1 MVGPAFP
8 WGKGGEIW
16 ADLVRE
22 RTKGRINIKMYPGA
36 ALVGG
41 DQTREFTAVRQ
52 GAIDLA
58 IGSTINW
65 SPQIKELNLYS
76 MPFLA
81 LDHAGIDAL
90 TTGEVGKEMF
100 ALVEKAGVVPLAWGE
115 NGFREVTNSKREI
128 RKPDDMKGLKFRVVG
143 SPIFNDTFTALGA
156 NPTQMS
162 WADAQPALAS
172 GAVDGQENPL
182 HIFTAAKLN
191 TVGQKHVTLW
201 GYLADP
207 LIFVVNKE
215 VWDSWTPEDR
225 EIVRQAAIDAGKQ
238 EIALARKGLTGDRR
252 RDVQGGRRARRH
264 RDAPD
269 AGREGRLRQGDA
281 PGLREVDADG
291 RAGPRQEGRGRRRR
305 AQEVTPRPPSDGAGR
320 GAVGPGRGDW
330 PSRHVRRR
338 PRRRRGPAADRHR
351 SRGGHRRDRHGA
363 GVPHHLRQR
372 AGALFHQRV
381 VRVHRGVL
389 GLPAGRDDARRRVGG
404 VRAQPPHPDG
414 VLRRQARPRRPAR
427 GSRCW

>member
-1 MVGPAFP
+1 MRRLALKSLAVAVAAIALTTTAAQAQTPASYRPEYKLSTVVGPAFP

-41 DQTREFTAVRQ
+41 DQTKEFTAVRQ

-81 LDHAGIDAL
+81 IDHAGLDAL
-90 TTGEVGKEMF
+90 TQGEVGKETF
-100 ALVEKAGVVPLAWGE
+100 ALVEKNGVIPLAWGE

-143 SPIFNDTFTALGA
+143 SPIFNDIFSALGA

-172 GAVDGQENPL
+172 GAVDGQENPM
-182 HIFTAAKLN
+182 HIFTAAKLQ
-191 TVGQKHVTLW
+191 TVGQKFVTVW
-201 GYLADP
+201 DYLADP

-215 VWDSWTPEDR
+215 VWNSWTPEDR
-225 EIVRQAAIDAGKQ
+225 EIVRQAAVDAGKQ
-238 EIALARKGLTGDRR
+238 EIALARKGLT
-252 RDVQGGRRARRH
+252 
-264 RDAPD
+264 
-269 AGREGRLRQGDA
+269 
-281 PGLREVDADG
+281 
-291 RAGPRQEGRGRRRR
+291 
-305 AQEVTPRPPSDGAGR
+305 
-320 GAVGPGRGDW
+320 
-330 PSRHVRRR
+330 
-338 PRRRRGPAADRHR
+338 AADD
-351 SRGGHRRDRHGA
+351 SMYKEVA
-363 GVPHHLRQR
+363 ALGVTVTRLS
-372 AGALFHQRV
+372 
-381 VRVHRGVL
+381 
-389 GLPAGRDDARRRVGG
+389 PAEKDAFVKATRPVYDKW
-404 VRAQPPHPDG
+404 AQTIGPDL
-414 VLRRQARPRRPAR
+414 VKKAEAAVAARKK
-427 GSRCW
+427 

>member
-1 MVGPAFP
+1 MRRTAFRTLVIALAALTLPATAALAQSGYKPEYKLSTVVGPAFP

-76 MPFLA
+76 MPFLTQ
-81 LDHAGIDAL
+81 DHAGLDAL
-90 TTGEVGKEMF
+90 TSGDVAKEIF
-100 ALVEKAGVVPLAWGE
+100 GLVEKAGVVPLAWGE

-143 SPIFNDTFTALGA
+143 SPIFNDIFTALGA

-191 TVGQKHVTLW
+191 TVGQKYVTAW

-207 LIFVVNKE
+207 LIFIVNKQ

-238 EIALARKGLTGDRR
+238 EIALARKGLT
-252 RDVQGGRRARRH
+252 
-264 RDAPD
+264 
-269 AGREGRLRQGDA
+269 
-281 PGLREVDADG
+281 
-291 RAGPRQEGRGRRRR
+291 
-305 AQEVTPRPPSDGAGR
+305 
-320 GAVGPGRGDW
+320 
-330 PSRHVRRR
+330 
-338 PRRRRGPAADRHR
+338 AADD
-351 SRGGHRRDRHGA
+351 SMYKEVA
-363 GVPHHLRQR
+363 TLGVTVTRLTPTEKEAFVKATRPVYDKWAQTIGPDLVKK
-372 AGALFHQRV
+372 AEVAV
-381 VRVHRGVL
+381 
-389 GLPAGRDDARRRVGG
+389 AARKK
-404 VRAQPPHPDG
+404 
-414 VLRRQARPRRPAR
+414 
-427 GSRCW
+427 